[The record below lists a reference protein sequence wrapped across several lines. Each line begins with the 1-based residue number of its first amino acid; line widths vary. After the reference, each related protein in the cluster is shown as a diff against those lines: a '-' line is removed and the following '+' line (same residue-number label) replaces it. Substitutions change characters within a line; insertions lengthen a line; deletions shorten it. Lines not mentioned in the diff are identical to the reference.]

1 VSIIDLQHRQ
11 RELGRIRMGER
22 GAKGQPVRLDKFRLT
37 SPARHLLEAA
47 AALWG
52 GEVREWTDAP
62 TPGQYEL
69 YTQTDTL
76 PIVIPP
82 GREPVSSFYE
92 TWSAGGCTH
101 RCDGMTNVISDS
113 PCSCDPDK
121 RSCKATTRVNVMLPD
136 LPDIGVW
143 RLESH
148 GINAAMELPGTISVI
163 LMASDAG
170 KFLPGR
176 LRIEQRMAKK
186 DGRTNRFSVP
196 VIDLDVTSR
205 ALMAGEQPALDA
217 SETKFIEASPTLS
230 RSAASAIAAEAG
242 VGHAHVVQV
251 ESPAPVVGSDAGDS
265 PDTKAGTHIPAGRDE
280 SSASVSV
287 SAADGSPTIT
297 QKQIGQMMATARE
310 HNVSEDDLKTLVMDI
325 AKVPSR
331 KLIPAD
337 RFLTVIEAIRNW
349 GTWQAELAPE
359 RKEDVG

>member
-1 VSIIDLQHRQ
+1 VSPILDLQHRQ
-11 RELGRIRMGER
+11 RELGRIRLGEKGDR
-22 GAKGQPVRLDKFRLT
+22 GQPVKLDKFRLT
-37 SPARHLLEAA
+37 SHARHLLEHA

-52 GEVREWTDAP
+52 GAVQQWTGSP
-62 TPGQYEL
+62 TEGQWEL

-76 PIVIPP
+76 PIIIPP
-82 GREPVSSFYE
+82 GRDPVTSWYE
-92 TWSAGGCTH
+92 SWSAGGCVR
-101 RCDGMTNVISDS
+101 RCDGVTNVINDT

-176 LRIEQRMAKK
+176 LRIEPRVSKR
-186 DGRTNRFSVP
+186 DGQTNRFVVP
-196 VIDLDVTSR
+196 VIDLDITSR

-217 SETKFIEASPTLS
+217 SETKFIESGASV
-230 RSAASAIAAEAG
+230 SAPEAG
-242 VGHAHVVQV
+242 VGHAPVVQV
-251 ESPAPVVGSDAGDS
+251 ESPEPVVGSGSGDS
-265 PDTKAGTHIPAGRDE
+265 PDTK
-280 SSASVSV
+280 
-287 SAADGSPTIT
+287 TIT
-297 QKQIGQMMATARE
+297 QKQIGQMMATARD

-337 RFLTVIEAIRNW
+337 RFLTVIEAIKNW

-359 RKEDVG
+359 RQEDVG